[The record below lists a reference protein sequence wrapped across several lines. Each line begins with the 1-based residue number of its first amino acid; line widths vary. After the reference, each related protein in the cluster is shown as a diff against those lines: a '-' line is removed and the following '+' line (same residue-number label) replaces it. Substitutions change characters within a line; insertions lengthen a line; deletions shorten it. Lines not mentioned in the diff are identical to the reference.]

1 MLAGTPCLSQLEQ
14 NCSIWVAYNN
24 VHICT
29 LEYYIM
35 DISLSEFDGF
45 PSQKNVATVMLKQ
58 GLSVNDGKVYCG
70 DIEISDSSLGRAAKV
85 DRRVVRATVEK
96 IESSPNLL
104 PIFSKLKCMALLSDV
119 APDIGCSVIE
129 IIPEDASEP
138 GILADITQVIFIAGI
153 SIRQAVVDDR
163 GNTNEARL
171 IAVLDGQLP
180 PVYIPRLRSC
190 RGVKSVILR

>member
-1 MLAGTPCLSQLEQ
+1 
-14 NCSIWVAYNN
+14 
-24 VHICT
+24 
-29 LEYYIM
+29 M

-104 PIFSKLKCMALLSDV
+104 PIFSKLKCKALLSDV

-163 GNTNEARL
+163 GNKNEARL

>member
-70 DIEISDSSLGRAAKV
+70 DITISDSSLGRAAKV

-138 GILADITQVIFIAGI
+138 GILADITQV
-153 SIRQAVVDDR
+153 DDR
-163 GNTNEARL
+163 GNKNEARL